1 MKNKFLFSATI
12 LMFLAWI
19 PVLAQETVGELRL
32 SLAEAREFA
41 IQHNRMVTSA
51 KLDMEASKMV
61 VWEAVSAGLPQVV
74 TSGSFTDNLK
84 QMVFLIPDFI
94 GGDPNRK
101 IPITMGSQY
110 STSLS
115 LQASMPL
122 FSAPYIVGIET
133 TKLARRITETSYKST
148 ELDVQE
154 AVSSIYYLILIS
166 EESLKILEWNLANL
180 QEVLLST
187 KTMYNV
193 GMAESTDVD
202 QMASNVTMMENSKS
216 SLERTIEMNYNLLRF
231 QLGVSSD
238 TRIVLSNT
246 LEDLA
251 REINIDALLTQ
262 EFDHRENV
270 GYRLAEGQE
279 KMAYMNLKSQKAQVL
294 PTLSGVISTTKT
306 GMGDTLSMM
315 GWYNSSLVG
324 LQLSIPLFA
333 SGNKYAKIKKARIN
347 LEKAINQKEM
357 VTDQLKLQEK
367 QLRYNLV
374 NANTQYKNQKDNVE
388 VSRRVYTSMENKY
401 KQGMASSL
409 DLTQANQQ
417 YLQAE
422 NNYISS
428 LMNLLQTKLALD
440 KLLNNM

>member
-1 MKNKFLFSATI
+1 
-12 LMFLAWI
+12 
-19 PVLAQETVGELRL
+19 
-32 SLAEAREFA
+32 
-41 IQHNRMVTSA
+41 
-51 KLDMEASKMV
+51 
-61 VWEAVSAGLPQVV
+61 
-74 TSGSFTDNLK
+74 
-84 QMVFLIPDFI
+84 
-94 GGDPNRK
+94 
-101 IPITMGSQY
+101 
-110 STSLS
+110 
-115 LQASMPL
+115 
-122 FSAPYIVGIET
+122 VGIET